1 MVIWTSCAAF
11 FRLILPSMM
20 DRTLSK
26 SKAPGQL
33 KASWIILRNGNA
45 QLSQLTTNS
54 GGCSFRSLVQLW
66 ICSDT
71 PYGVWRAVRGLRIMG
86 AWTAYSYI
94 IRK

>member
-11 FRLILPSMM
+11 FRPIPLFTTAWGIL
-20 DRTLSK
+20 LK
-26 SKAPGQL
+26 KAPGQL
-33 KASWIILRNGNA
+33 KASWIILRNDNA

-86 AWTAYSYI
+86 TWTAYSYI

>member
-20 DRTLSK
+20 DRTPSK

-54 GGCSFRSLVQLW
+54 GVAHFALSFNSGFAQIPRMA
-66 ICSDT
+66 
-71 PYGVWRAVRGLRIMG
+71 YGAPCGVCA
-86 AWTAYSYI
+86 
-94 IRK
+94 